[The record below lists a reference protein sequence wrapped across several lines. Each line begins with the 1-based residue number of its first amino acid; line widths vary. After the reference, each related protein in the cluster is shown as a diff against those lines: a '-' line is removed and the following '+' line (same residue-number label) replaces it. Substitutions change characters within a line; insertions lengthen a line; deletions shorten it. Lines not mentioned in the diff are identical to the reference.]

1 VTAFSAAWLKLREP
15 VDARSRSEE
24 LLAELSARLPRRVL
38 LALDLGSGT
47 GANIRYLAPRL
58 DSAQQWFALDNDPAL
73 IKQHNVQF
81 REWGLDCK
89 VSSKQFDLASDLE
102 SLRIGECDLVSAS
115 ALLDLVSASWLQ
127 SLAKICAS
135 KRAVVMFALNYDGRM
150 ECSPPEADDDW
161 VLSLVNRHQ
170 RGDKGFGPALGPDAT
185 RFACDVF
192 TALDYQWRIS
202 ASDWLIEPDEQELQR
217 ELIAGWL
224 EASREISPSDASRVE
239 QWGLR
244 RNAHLSAGTSRIRV
258 GHQDFIAWPTTR
270 GE

>member
-1 VTAFSAAWLKLREP
+1 MTAFSAAWLNLREP

-24 LLAELSARLPRRVL
+24 LLAELRARLPRRVL
-38 LALDLGSGT
+38 HALDLGSGT

-73 IKQHNVQF
+73 IKQHGVQF
-81 REWGLDCK
+81 GELGRDCQ
-89 VSSKQFDLASDLE
+89 VSSKQLDLASDLK
-102 SLRIGECDLVSAS
+102 SLPIDECDFVSAS
-115 ALLDLVSASWLQ
+115 ALLDLVSASWLR
-127 SLAKICAS
+127 SLAEICAC

-150 ECSPPEADDDW
+150 ECSPRDPDDDW

-185 RFACDVF
+185 RFACDAF
-192 TALDYQWRIS
+192 TALDYHWRIV
-202 ASDWLIEPDEQELQR
+202 ASDWLIEPHEQELQR

-224 EASREISPSDASRVE
+224 RASREISPSDASRIE
-239 QWGLR
+239 QWGAG
-244 RNAHLSAGTSRIRV
+244 RNAHLSTGTSRIRV